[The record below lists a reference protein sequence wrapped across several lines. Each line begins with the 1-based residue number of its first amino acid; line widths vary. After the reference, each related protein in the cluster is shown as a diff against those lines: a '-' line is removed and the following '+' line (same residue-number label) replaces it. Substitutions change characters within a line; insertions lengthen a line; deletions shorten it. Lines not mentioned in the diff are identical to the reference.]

1 MRRLRPGPQREPPTA
16 RARRAVHDFVMPAGD
31 PNGHWFRSS
40 SPSEGVHPQILGS
53 GAVGKKS
60 KRISE
65 MRARSVLATA
75 SALLLM
81 TAAGS
86 PAFAKAHPQP
96 SPVADLL
103 GQEVSSTRDGYA

>member
-1 MRRLRPGPQREPPTA
+1 
-16 RARRAVHDFVMPAGD
+16 
-31 PNGHWFRSS
+31 
-40 SPSEGVHPQILGS
+40 
-53 GAVGKKS
+53 
-60 KRISE
+60 

-103 GQEVSSTRDGYA
+103 GQEVSSTVDGHAENGDARGIIDGQKGIQNPQASGQTGRAVEPARGGRASQR

>member
-1 MRRLRPGPQREPPTA
+1 
-16 RARRAVHDFVMPAGD
+16 
-31 PNGHWFRSS
+31 
-40 SPSEGVHPQILGS
+40 
-53 GAVGKKS
+53 
-60 KRISE
+60 

-103 GQEVSSTRDGYA
+103 GQEVSSTVDGHAENGDARGILDGQKGIQSPQDSGQTGGAAGGAVEPARGGRASQR